1 MASRVQEFH
10 QTQAT
15 IIELQKRLEELKPKV
30 EEEMALIDLVKS
42 EIEKHGFNPRDIAL
56 AIYPALGK
64 GLDQSQQTK
73 TVGTRR
79 ARTLK
84 VYLNPHT
91 NERVETK
98 GGNHKVLKAW
108 KQKHGGDTVES
119 WLQQ

>member
-1 MASRVQEFH
+1 MASRVQEYH
-10 QTQAT
+10 QTQAA
-15 IIELQKRLEELKPKV
+15 IIDLQKRLDELKPKV
-30 EEEMALIDLVKS
+30 EEEMALIDRVKS

-64 GLDQSQQTK
+64 GSDQSQQTK
-73 TVGTRR
+73 PTRR
-79 ARTLK
+79 ARTVK
-84 VYLNPHT
+84 VYINPET